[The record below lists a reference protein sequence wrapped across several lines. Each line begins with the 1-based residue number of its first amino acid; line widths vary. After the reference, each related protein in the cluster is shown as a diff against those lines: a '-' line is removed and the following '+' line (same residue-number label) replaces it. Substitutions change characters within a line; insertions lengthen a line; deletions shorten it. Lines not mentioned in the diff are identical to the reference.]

1 MTYHLA
7 QRPRRSARRAV
18 GDDGAYTVA
27 TLPPPMPPL
36 VPFGQ
41 TPDTT
46 LVTTDNRAAVAKIL
60 IGVVVVIALLWLVN
74 EMTRRSKM
82 SRNPSRNKPSTGQ
95 LAAMLHERLVKRGAS
110 PAVLRSLASY
120 AKQR

>member
-1 MTYHLA
+1 VTYHLV
-7 QRPRRSARRAV
+7 QRPRRSVRRAV
-18 GDDGAYTVA
+18 GDDGAYAVA

-41 TPDTT
+41 TPTT
-46 LVTTDNRAAVAKIL
+46 LATTDSRAAVAKIL

-74 EMTRRSKM
+74 EMTRRSKI